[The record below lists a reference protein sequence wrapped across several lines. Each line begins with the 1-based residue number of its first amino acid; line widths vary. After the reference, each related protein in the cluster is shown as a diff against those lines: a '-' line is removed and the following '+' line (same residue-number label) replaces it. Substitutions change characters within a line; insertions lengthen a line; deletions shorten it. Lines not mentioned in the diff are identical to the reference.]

1 MSRGEEA
8 ASMSGKRKAA
18 ILLVLLG
25 DDVATDVFKNLPE
38 LELRQ
43 ITQEIADLDY
53 VSPELAAKV
62 LQEYH
67 QLSMTQDYLAQ
78 GGAEYAN
85 KLLVKAFGQD
95 GARELIEEVTRAQ
108 ELSVQNL
115 DTLQKTDPQ
124 QLAKFIQGEHP
135 QTIAL
140 VLAHLNSKAARA
152 VLMLLP
158 EKVRGKAV
166 KRLAQMQQ
174 FSPEMVKK
182 ISVVLHRRLVAIG
195 QQSRRAYGGVKAVAD
210 LLNQIDSEAGGA
222 ILETIEQ
229 DNAQLATSIRNLMFT
244 FEDFREVPEPG
255 MRELLGQLDKKT
267 LAFADFAGNRQYIT
281 TGNLAENDRAYLF
294 LMDYAH
300 RRRVKIWGRAR
311 VVEDA
316 ETVAKVMPKGKD
328 MATIVKSDVVIPA
341 MMSNWGCYGI
351 EACLAYLLKKPQL
364 IHSPEMEKRIVQAC
378 LDAGGLEAMYC
389 TTEFLV
395 DGLDG
400 ETSMAC
406 MQFLSNIVRK
416 NLEPPDAGL
425 TH

>member
-1 MSRGEEA
+1 MSRGEDV

-38 LELRQ
+38 MELRQ

-62 LQEYH
+62 LHEYH

-255 MRELLGQLDKKT
+255 MRELLGQVDKKT
-267 LAFADFAGNRQYIT
+267 LAVALKGASEELKNHFFKCMSS
-281 TGNLAENDRAYLF
+281 RAVEMLKED
-294 LMDYAH
+294 MDALGPI
-300 RRRVKIWGRAR
+300 RSREVNAAQQEA
-311 VVEDA
+311 V
-316 ETVAKVMPKGKD
+316 TVARRLEGEGK
-328 MATIVKSDVVIPA
+328 MVLKSEQEEAYVV
-341 MMSNWGCYGI
+341 
-351 EACLAYLLKKPQL
+351 
-364 IHSPEMEKRIVQAC
+364 
-378 LDAGGLEAMYC
+378 
-389 TTEFLV
+389 
-395 DGLDG
+395 
-400 ETSMAC
+400 
-406 MQFLSNIVRK
+406 
-416 NLEPPDAGL
+416 
-425 TH
+425 